1 MAYSMEI
8 KEIPIQKGEYLAQVY
23 PLIESDIILNKKLS
37 GVGATHCE
45 IVAPR
50 NSIII
55 VPNTPIIVCKVEKH
69 GASDNLFGVMQN
81 VTVLDIIEYLEKTI
95 QCHKR
100 IKIIVTPESFYKV
113 RQAFGE
119 VEINMYDSCFLML
132 DECHK
137 FIKERDFREDI
148 VLPMDS
154 FFKFKNKALVSAT
167 PLQPSDPRFSDF
179 KLVKVVPQYNHRYNI
194 TIIPTD
200 DIRRAFMDDICGA
213 NSGAYKPKEPQCVFV
228 NSASIIADLINQSDI
243 HKLSSIFCSEKSAVK
258 LKQMGFINVHTE
270 WKEEYQKPFMFFT
283 SRFFTGLDIIL
294 NEKPR
299 VYYFSDAIN
308 AEQTLMDPE
317 TDMAQAC
324 GRFRNG
330 MIEIFHYVVF
340 NPEIKAKSKNEI
352 EEYICGIQK
361 SYEALQ
367 SIYDNSESQIER
379 EAILNSIKA
388 IPFNEIFTSGEID
401 YFLKDNIIHFEL
413 LRQKYRNSYILTDA
427 YCESDYFGM
436 AMEDEPHIYV
446 GTIYKP
452 TLKRTISPKIIKQR
466 QREAIIEVLDQVADF
481 RYTSAIEDIINTL
494 KDYDKII
501 VDAYFK
507 LGRDFIIKCDY
518 NIKRIKEAL
527 MNQQSAKMST
537 DEAFLQAIYDS
548 FVVGQRYLR
557 NDAKKML
564 RHIYEKFN
572 VTPPS
577 TITAMSLKWHFEID
591 EKARIGNDKA
601 VMIIRRKVQGVV
613 DYFSEIK
620 HNTETKPIDSFDE

>member
-1 MAYSMEI
+1 MEI
-8 KEIPIQKGEYLAQVY
+8 KEIPIQKGEYLAQIY
-23 PLIESDIILNKKLS
+23 PLIESNIILNKKLS

-55 VPNTPIIVCKVEKH
+55 VPNTPIITCKVEKH
-69 GASDNLFGVMQN
+69 GVSDNLLGVMQN
-81 VTVLDIIEYLEKTI
+81 VSELDIIEYLKNTI
-95 QCHKR
+95 QRNKR
-100 IKIIVTPESFYKV
+100 IKIIVTPESFHKV
-113 RQAFGE
+113 RRAFN
-119 VEINMYDSCFLML
+119 EIDIDMYDSCFMML

-167 PLQPSDPRFSDF
+167 PLLPSDPRFSDF

-213 NSGAYKPKEPQCVFV
+213 SSGAYKPKEPQCVFV

-283 SRFFTGLDIIL
+283 SRFFTGLDIL
-294 NEKPR
+294 LKDKPR

-330 MIEIFHYVVF
+330 MIEIFHYVVC
-340 NPEIKAKSKNEI
+340 NPDIKVKSQAEI

-367 SIYDNSESQIER
+367 TIYDNSESQIER

-388 IPFNEIFTSGEID
+388 IPFNEIFTTGEID
-401 YFLKDNIIHFEL
+401 YFLKDNIVHFEL
-413 LRQKYRNSYILTDA
+413 LRQKYRNPHILTDA

-436 AMEDEPHIYV
+436 AMEDEPHIYA
-446 GTIYKP
+446 GSISNITAKRKLSP
-452 TLKRTISPKIIKQR
+452 TRFKQR
-466 QREAIIEVLDQVADF
+466 QREAIVEVLDQVADF
-481 RYTSAIEDIINTL
+481 RGTSAINDIINTL
-494 KDYDKII
+494 KDYDKTI

-507 LGRDFIIKCDY
+507 LGRDYIIKCDY
-518 NIKRIKEAL
+518 NIKQIKDTL
-527 MNQQSAKMST
+527 SNQQSIRTSV
-537 DEAFLQAIYDS
+537 DVAFLQAIYDS
-548 FVVGQRYLR
+548 FVVGQKYLR
-557 NDAKKML
+557 DDAKKML
-564 RHIYEKFN
+564 RRIYEKFN
-572 VTPPS
+572 VAPPS
-577 TITAMSLKWHFEID
+577 TITAMSLKWHFDID
-591 EKARIGNDKA
+591 EKARIGNHKA
-601 VMIIRRKVQGVV
+601 VLIIRRKVQGVV
-613 DYFSEIK
+613 DYFNEIK
-620 HNTETKPIDSFDE
+620 HNTETKPADTFDV